1 MSCGLNATALSY
13 VFNKTDIYLK
23 NTTMV
28 VLNNSYYYE
37 MTFNHYPHSIIVHN
51 EM

>member
-1 MSCGLNATALSY
+1 MSCALNATALSY

-28 VLNNSYYYE
+28 VLNNSNYYE